1 MSLIRLKD
9 NLRRPVAIA
18 ATGLFLCSVALY
30 FSPIDLA
37 HKIAI
42 PVGILALSALMLC
55 PWHMALALAFSAV
68 GDYFGSAGNL
78 MAQIGC
84 FAMAH
89 IWFIVYFIVRYRR
102 EVKGRVKGKIY
113 AFGAILCPLMIFI
126 AAIALIVP
134 STPPG
139 ILRIGVS
146 IYACM
151 ISIMLL
157 LALLQRDLMSALG
170 AALFVISDFILA
182 WVLFVDAI
190 PHSGYLIMIPYYAAE
205 WILFKKSTSL
215 RISK

>member
-1 MSLIRLKD
+1 
-9 NLRRPVAIA
+9 
-18 ATGLFLCSVALY
+18 
-30 FSPIDLA
+30 
-37 HKIAI
+37 
-42 PVGILALSALMLC
+42 
-55 PWHMALALAFSAV
+55 
-68 GDYFGSAGNL
+68 
-78 MAQIGC
+78 
-84 FAMAH
+84 
-89 IWFIVYFIVRYRR
+89 
-102 EVKGRVKGKIY
+102 
-113 AFGAILCPLMIFI
+113 MIFI

-205 WILFKKSTSL
+205 WILYEKSTSL